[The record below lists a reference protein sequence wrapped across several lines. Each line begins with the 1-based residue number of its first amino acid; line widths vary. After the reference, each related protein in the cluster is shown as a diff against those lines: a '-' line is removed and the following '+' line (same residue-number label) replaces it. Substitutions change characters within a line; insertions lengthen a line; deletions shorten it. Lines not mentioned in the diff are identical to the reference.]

1 MLLRR
6 WTLAAAGTTPHAAVA
21 TLTTGCKLLPH
32 RTLSSSS
39 KPFTLEPLRDHRS
52 FVRVHGTDSVSFLQG
67 LMTND
72 MRHLE
77 HSRSLYAMFLRV
89 NGRVFCDA
97 LIYRHPAAPVAGTTD
112 GGDFLLECDRA
123 VAPRLEKHLKLY
135 RLRKKVQV
143 LAEETYQAW
152 VAFVPDSE
160 GERPVV
166 TLDGITTG
174 DRPDEERVQLYK
186 DPRLPRLGYRV
197 LIRDDTQAA
206 SMDRLLRLVPGVIAT
221 DRPQYTPFRY
231 SLGVGEGETNL
242 PDGKCFPLECNGD
255 FLHGVSFQKGC
266 YIGQELTARTYHTGV
281 IRKRLMPVQ
290 FTGGPSQALEGIAP
304 EVLREAE
311 IKTED
316 GAVVGKLRGYQGGHG
331 LALLRVEKVLTGS
344 TLTLTVL
351 GIPGTIP
358 CRTKKPFWWP
368 NELNARS

>member
-6 WTLAAAGTTPHAAVA
+6 WTLATGTPHALA
-21 TLTTGCKLLPH
+21 TLTGFKLLPH
-32 RTLSSSS
+32 RTLSSSPTQPEGPS
-39 KPFTLEPLRDHRS
+39 KPFALEPLRDRS

-72 MRHLE
+72 MRHFE

-97 LIYRHPAAPVAGTTD
+97 LIFRHPAAPAPAT
-112 GGDFLLECDRA
+112 DFLLECDRE

-135 RLRKKVQV
+135 RLRKKVTV
-143 LAEETYQAW
+143 LAEETYQPW
-152 VAFVPDSE
+152 VAFVPDSDE
-160 GERPVV
+160 QRVV
-166 TLDGITTG
+166 TLDGDITTG
-174 DRPDEERVQLYK
+174 DRPDEDRVNLYK
-186 DPRLPRLGYRV
+186 DPRLPRLGYRA

-206 SMDRLLRLVPGVIAT
+206 SMDRLLELVPGVIAT
-221 DRPQYTPFRY
+221 DPQYTPFRY

-242 PDGKCFPLECNGD
+242 PDGKCFPLECNCD
-255 FLHGVSFQKGC
+255 FLHGVSFHKGC

-290 FTGGPSQALEGIAP
+290 FTDGLQALEGIPP

-311 IKTED
+311 IKNED
-316 GAVVGKLRGYQGGHG
+316 GAVVGKLRGYIAGHG
-331 LALLRVEKVLTGS
+331 MALLRVEKVLTGT
-344 TLTLTVL
+344 TLALTVP
-351 GIPGTIP
+351 GIPATIP